1 MSTKREQQVTGY
13 EVTVVSRLVGNL
25 LSVCFYYV
33 NREVVTE
40 VTSCYGKLTLG
51 VKSLFLLVLTNL
63 PTLTPYRGYRGVV
76 SNHHPTPISC
86 EETGGVFFCSQHE
99 DLFGLR
105 YYEKGIFLLCLKIV
119 LKRLTKFLWEES
131 FTDTTNQ
138 SMFQSAYP

>member
-13 EVTVVSRLVGNL
+13 EVTAVSRLVGNL

-76 SNHHPTPISC
+76 SNPPPPTY
-86 EETGGVFFCSQHE
+86 FFSVQYDE
-99 DLFGLR
+99 LFGLD
-105 YYEKGIFLLCLKIV
+105 IV
-119 LKRLTKFLWEES
+119 QQKFQVITKKEHLHHE
-131 FTDTTNQ
+131 
-138 SMFQSAYP
+138 